1 MKIKPCAKINLGLNV
16 VSKRADGYHDLETV
30 FYPVPIY
37 DEIEIR
43 EATET
48 KLEIKGQPVEGD
60 AEKNLVMRAY
70 RMVAE
75 RYTLPS
81 VHIILDKQIPMQA
94 GMGGGSA
101 DGAFT
106 IRLLNEQFGLG
117 MSTAEME
124 QMAARLG
131 ADCPFFIQATP
142 AYAEGI
148 GERLSP
154 IPLDLSRYRMVV
166 VKPPVAVSTRE
177 AFGGIKVKRPAKNC
191 RDIIMQPIDTWR
203 EQLVNDFEDSIFPL
217 YPQLADIKRRLY
229 ELGAR
234 YAAMSGSGSA
244 LFAFFDEA
252 PSLEKEFRDCK
263 TWIL

>member
-43 EATET
+43 ETTET

-60 AEKNLVMRAY
+60 AEKNLVVHAY

-75 RYTLPS
+75 RYTLPP

-148 GERLSP
+148 GEKLSP

-177 AFGGIKVKRPAKNC
+177 AFSGIKVKRPARNC

-217 YPQLADIKRRLY
+217 YSQLADIKRRLY

>member
-48 KLEIKGQPVEGD
+48 ELEIKGQPVEGD
-60 AEKNLVMRAY
+60 VEKNLVVRAY

-75 RYTLPS
+75 RYTLPP

-154 IPLDLSRYRMVV
+154 IPLDLSRYCMVV

-177 AFGGIKVKRPAKNC
+177 AFSGIKVKRPARNC

>member
-60 AEKNLVMRAY
+60 AEKNLVVRAY

-75 RYTLPS
+75 RYTLPP

-106 IRLLNEQFGLG
+106 LPTVPSQSGC
-117 MSTAEME
+117 ST
-124 QMAARLG
+124 
-131 ADCPFFIQATP
+131 
-142 AYAEGI
+142 
-148 GERLSP
+148 S
-154 IPLDLSRYRMVV
+154 
-166 VKPPVAVSTRE
+166 
-177 AFGGIKVKRPAKNC
+177 N
-191 RDIIMQPIDTWR
+191 
-203 EQLVNDFEDSIFPL
+203 
-217 YPQLADIKRRLY
+217 
-229 ELGAR
+229 
-234 YAAMSGSGSA
+234 SA
-244 LFAFFDEA
+244 WA
-252 PSLEKEFRDCK
+252 
-263 TWIL
+263 